1 MGVASVGARA
11 ELSGDISRMII
22 SSRLAIGVCAQVGL
36 GWFSKEVC
44 NPSQI
49 TWLPVTVLNG
59 PRFDFSRFCAKAA
72 IHCGSWMLLLRLA
85 AKGENS
91 ASGATQR
98 PCPLV
103 QIFSTQNSK
112 RNKTFTRKKN
122 NAACVCPSFAEYLQQ
137 HTITM
142 ACSEQYVAVYNLQL
156 RQLSTLQ

>member
-1 MGVASVGARA
+1 MGVASGGARA

-36 GWFSKEVC
+36 RWFSKEVC

-91 ASGATQR
+91 ASGATV
-98 PCPLV
+98 PFCK
-103 QIFSTQNSK
+103 FSQPRTAK
-112 RNKTFTRKKN
+112 ETK
-122 NAACVCPSFAEYLQQ
+122 
-137 HTITM
+137 H
-142 ACSEQYVAVYNLQL
+142 L
-156 RQLSTLQ
+156 RE

>member
-1 MGVASVGARA
+1 MGVASGGARA

-36 GWFSKEVC
+36 RWFSKEVC

-72 IHCGSWMLLLRLA
+72 IHCRSWMLLLRLA

-98 PCPLV
+98 LCPLL

-122 NAACVCPSFAEYLQQ
+122 NAACVCPSFAEYLQ
-137 HTITM
+137 
-142 ACSEQYVAVYNLQL
+142 
-156 RQLSTLQ
+156 